1 MPHRPDTP
9 SSRAPRRPRAEP
21 SAKPGNLPS
30 NRTREP
36 SARTAP
42 VAATPMAFVQA
53 MAWAL
58 RQAGH
63 DVARVLE
70 QAQIRPSDL
79 KRPAA
84 RITAAQMEAVSLAA
98 MRTLDDEALGWFSRP
113 WPWGSHGL
121 LCRGSIGAPDLGV
134 ALARWCR
141 HHGLLCTDLAL
152 TLTVQDG
159 TATITLAERPGHR
172 ELPHGVREFCH
183 LTTLRNLHGFAS
195 WLIDSRLPL
204 AEAAFAMPTPRHAEV
219 YALLFPGPVR
229 FGAPHTQL
237 RFDAALL
244 AQALRRDEGALRALL
259 QRPLPLTIR
268 PYRRDRLLAQRV
280 RELLAREAA
289 TMRSA
294 GALAERLHTSVRT
307 LHRQLKE
314 EGSSLQQLKDA
325 ARRDRALALI
335 QRTRQPVKQ
344 VAAAVG
350 FRSEKSFARAFRQ
363 WTGQTPMQCRKEG
376 SQP

>member
-1 MPHRPDTP
+1 
-9 SSRAPRRPRAEP
+9 
-21 SAKPGNLPS
+21 
-30 NRTREP
+30 
-36 SARTAP
+36 
-42 VAATPMAFVQA
+42 
-53 MAWAL
+53 
-58 RQAGH
+58 
-63 DVARVLE
+63 
-70 QAQIRPSDL
+70 
-79 KRPAA
+79 
-84 RITAAQMEAVSLAA
+84 
-98 MRTLDDEALGWFSRP
+98 
-113 WPWGSHGL
+113 
-121 LCRGSIGAPDLGV
+121 
-134 ALARWCR
+134 
-141 HHGLLCTDLAL
+141 
-152 TLTVQDG
+152 
-159 TATITLAERPGHR
+159 
-172 ELPHGVREFCH
+172 
-183 LTTLRNLHGFAS
+183 
-195 WLIDSRLPL
+195 
-204 AEAAFAMPTPRHAEV
+204 
-219 YALLFPGPVR
+219 VR

-363 WTGQTPMQCRKEG
+363 WTGQTPMQCRKSGTRPSVSRSAEAG
-376 SQP
+376 S